1 MSEGSAIVEHD
12 KDKLGRFLTAVNSV
26 TDKQVNEI
34 IREAENERERI
45 ITAAVSAAETA
56 KQRYLNDH
64 NKMNSSKY
72 VRMISKAELDMK
84 KEVLLNRERLTAELF
99 AKTKQM
105 LSEYT
110 ATKEYAEQLCRNIAS
125 ENVSDNARICI
136 SPEDM
141 KHKSAIEA
149 VCGKGA
155 EIVEDDSIKYGGF
168 YIIRQDKGTI
178 TDRTFDCALREQHS
192 LFASKNLMASQ
203 GGQK

>member
-1 MSEGSAIVEHD
+1 MEHE

-45 ITAAVSAAETA
+45 ITAAVNAAEAA
-56 KQRYLNDH
+56 KQRYLSDH
-64 NKMNSSKY
+64 NKMNSNKY

-99 AKTKQM
+99 KKAAGM
-105 LSEYT
+105 IAEYT
-110 ATKEYAEQLCRNIAS
+110 ATKEYAEQLCRSIAE
-125 ENVSDNARICI
+125 ENVTENARICI
-136 SPEDM
+136 SPDDM
-141 KHKSAIEA
+141 KHKAAIAE
-149 VCGKGA
+149 VCGAKA
-155 EIVEDDSIKYGGF
+155 EIVADDSIKHGGF

-192 LFASKNLMASQ
+192 AFASKNLIASQ